1 MEILED
7 KEYGVVSGIK
17 GRGEFR
23 LVVAVELG
31 VVDEQVLETFTG
43 MTGDTTSGLDIVSA
57 AISDFS

>member
-1 MEILED
+1 
-7 KEYGVVSGIK
+7 VSGIK